1 MSCRCLCAPR
11 DRPGLKIAGHPV
23 WIFTPVSAG
32 FTTQI
37 TARNADTAA
46 GAATSLSSKSFEAKT
61 FLSAHHPDASYNDL
75 RKGISNLE
83 RAIESRSEAVR
94 ILVEE
99 NFDRFVAVKA
109 SSESGSLP
117 RW

>member
-1 MSCRCLCAPR
+1 LP
-11 DRPGLKIAGHPV
+11 AGPANDV
-23 WIFTPVSAG
+23 
-32 FTTQI
+32 
-37 TARNADTAA
+37 
-46 GAATSLSSKSFEAKT
+46 GAATSLSSKSFDAKT

-75 RKGISNLE
+75 RKGISHLE

-109 SSESGSLP
+109 SSESMSTIAVLDQA
-117 RW
+117 WANK

>member
-1 MSCRCLCAPR
+1 MLDANR
-11 DRPGLKIAGHPV
+11 K
-23 WIFTPVSAG
+23 
-32 FTTQI
+32 
-37 TARNADTAA
+37 
-46 GAATSLSSKSFEAKT
+46 GAATSLSSKSFDAKT

-75 RKGISNLE
+75 RKGISHLE

-109 SSESGSLP
+109 SSESMLIKSLDESE
-117 RW
+117 RY

>member
-1 MSCRCLCAPR
+1 MDAVADPQN
-11 DRPGLKIAGHPV
+11 DRPGSSDSYGPV
-23 WIFTPVSAG
+23 V
-32 FTTQI
+32 TTTSI
-37 TARNADTAA
+37 TDDI
-46 GAATSLSSKSFEAKT
+46 GAATSLSSKSFDAKS

-75 RKGISNLE
+75 RKGISHLE

-109 SSESGSLP
+109 SSESTFIQHYEMNAKLTSS
-117 RW
+117 RV